1 MIQATFT
8 LSIEDF
14 NEAPIER
21 IKIFLQ
27 GQNVVVTIQVNPSNV
42 LEAKKKY
49 WKDLDESIA
58 QLDKEGDLG
67 TAKK

>member
-14 NEAPIER
+14 NEALIER

-27 GQNVVVTIQVNPSNV
+27 GQNVVITI
-42 LEAKKKY
+42 
-49 WKDLDESIA
+49 
-58 QLDKEGDLG
+58 
-67 TAKK
+67 